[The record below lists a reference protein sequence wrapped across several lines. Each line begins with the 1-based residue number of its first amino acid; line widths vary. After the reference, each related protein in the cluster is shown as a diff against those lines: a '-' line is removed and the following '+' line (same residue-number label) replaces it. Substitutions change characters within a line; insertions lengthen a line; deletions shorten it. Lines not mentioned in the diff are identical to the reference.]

1 MAKTQAQ
8 AKKWINSKI
17 GTGTDWDGMYGLTK

>member
-1 MAKTQAQ
+1 MKTKAQ
-8 AKKWINSKI
+8 AKTWLNSKI